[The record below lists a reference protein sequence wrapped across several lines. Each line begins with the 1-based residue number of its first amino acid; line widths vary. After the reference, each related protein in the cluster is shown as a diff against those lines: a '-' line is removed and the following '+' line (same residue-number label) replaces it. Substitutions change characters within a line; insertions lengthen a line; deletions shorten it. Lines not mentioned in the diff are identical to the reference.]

1 MKNRKVQILKEVRS
15 INKKEKGFTLIELLA
30 VILLMALRK
39 MVYVQEMVMLELP

>member
-1 MKNRKVQILKEVRS
+1 MKSRKVQILKEVRS

-39 MVYVQEMVMLELP
+39 MVNVQEMDMPELA